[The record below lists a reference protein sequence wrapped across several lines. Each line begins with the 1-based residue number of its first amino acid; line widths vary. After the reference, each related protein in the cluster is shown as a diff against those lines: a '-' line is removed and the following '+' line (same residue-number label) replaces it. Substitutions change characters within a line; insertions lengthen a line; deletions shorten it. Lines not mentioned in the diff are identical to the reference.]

1 MTTRATFFSYCLIV
15 HSHNGNLL
23 TIEQT
28 KKILNNPELSDEQ
41 LTEIRDG
48 YRLMAEV
55 IFEKWIE
62 ERKALSKAKLAKN
75 EKILPTSV
83 SAET

>member
-1 MTTRATFFSYCLIV
+1 M
-15 HSHNGNLL
+15 L

-28 KKILNNPELSDEQ
+28 KKILGKNAEGLTDED

-55 IFEKWIE
+55 IFDKWLL
-62 ERKALSKAKLAKN
+62 ERKAKNLNERGQTVSSLEKPLPFSPSKK
-75 EKILPTSV
+75 PRHRTQ
-83 SAET
+83 